1 MITTHKKHEHSLQ
14 HWFVIMCKIQK
25 TIKSH
30 IHFVIIISGHFFDCI
45 LYLSLYFEFLSN
57 RIFFVPFLLTSQNN
71 NIKIVEPSS
80 LCPANF
86 YCLSLNHGDKRKVCF
101 YLHNFIQRLLTFWL
115 ACPLVH
121 KIFTNALQLLQLR
134 CASKEKFEKD
144 IFIKQSKK
152 IGIQS
157 ENMVSF
163 YRSFSPLSSNWSN
176 SILTIR

>member
-1 MITTHKKHEHSLQ
+1 MWAFFSQQKKSPLLLIILCMITTHKKHEHSLQ

-115 ACPLVH
+115 ACPLIH
-121 KIFTNALQLLQLR
+121 KNFHQR
-134 CASKEKFEKD
+134 ASTTLCIERE
-144 IFIKQSKK
+144 I
-152 IGIQS
+152 
-157 ENMVSF
+157 
-163 YRSFSPLSSNWSN
+163 
-176 SILTIR
+176 